1 MISLTEVDLFFWP
14 HIFIYSFV
22 HPRLLIIFTLRSS
35 PFMLRYLSL
44 SRFASLKMPECGHRP
59 LPYSGLPY
67 EQIAR
72 DRATF
77 MPNFYFHYYKKP
89 LLITEGHLQYLFDHE
104 GKRYIDLI
112 SGISTVAL
120 GHSHPAI
127 TKVVAEQVAKLTH
140 TSPIYLSEWQA
151 EYSKRL
157 CQELG
162 EGYDSVYLCNS
173 GGEANDFAVYLAR
186 LFTHEYKFLS
196 LRNGYHGLVGNA
208 KNITNVGTWNSAMQG
223 GF

>member
-1 MISLTEVDLFFWP
+1 V
-14 HIFIYSFV
+14 
-22 HPRLLIIFTLRSS
+22 
-35 PFMLRYLSL
+35 
-44 SRFASLKMPECGHRP
+44 K
-59 LPYSGLPY
+59 
-67 EQIAR
+67 
-72 DRATF
+72 DRATY

-89 LLITEGHLQYLFDHE
+89 LLITEGHYQYLYDHE

-127 TKVVAEQVAKLTH
+127 TKVVNEQVSKVTH

-162 EGYDSVYLCNS
+162 GDYDSVYLCNS

-186 LFTHEYKFLS
+186 LFTNEYKFLS

-208 KNITNVGTWNSAMQG
+208 GSITNVGTWNSPMRG
-223 GF
+223 GFEFEKLAWPSTYRGSNLTTSDLIADAK